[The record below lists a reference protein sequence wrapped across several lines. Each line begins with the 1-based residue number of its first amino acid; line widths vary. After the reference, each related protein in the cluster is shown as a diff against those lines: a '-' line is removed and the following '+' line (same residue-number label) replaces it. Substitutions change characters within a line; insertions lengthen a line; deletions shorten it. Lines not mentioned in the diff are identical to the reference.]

1 MAYTIIDKSSD
12 YFTTKLYTG
21 NATGRTISGVGF
33 QPDWTW
39 IKNRSDTSGHR
50 VLDAPRGGTK
60 ELIMNGV
67 NTTITEAQSLQSWN
81 SDGFVL
87 GTAAGV
93 NANTNNFVSWNW
105 KANGAGATNENGSI
119 NTIKTSASTTSGF
132 SISTYTGT
140 GSNATI
146 GHGLGVA
153 PKVVIIKSTTAG
165 EDWTMFHEAI
175 GATKYLVLNS
185 QGGVGGPAAGP
196 FNNTAP
202 TSDVFSVGTWGST
215 NGSSQTLVAYCFAE
229 KQGFSK
235 FGSYSGNG
243 STNGSYIHLGFSP
256 ALVIMKCSSSG
267 ATPWLIW
274 DNKRPG
280 YNVTNL
286 RIRPNTED
294 DEDTS
299 TADPI
304 DLLSNGFK
312 CRGSNDDS
320 NKAGSSFIY
329 MAFAESP
336 FVSSSGIPTTAR

>member
-1 MAYTIIDKSSD
+1 MAYTIIDD
-12 YFTTKLYTG
+12 PTVYFNTKLYTG
-21 NATGRTISGVGF
+21 NGGTQTISGVNF
-33 QPDWTW
+33 QPDLVWV
-39 IKNRSDTSGHR
+39 KQR
-50 VLDAPRGGTK
+50 
-60 ELIMNGV
+60 NGV
-67 NTTITEAQSLQSWN
+67 AYHQLTDACRGVNSQAASNAVGLGASNTCLTAFN
-81 SDGFVL
+81 SDGFAL
-87 GTAAGV
+87 GSNGDV
-93 NANTNNFVSWNW
+93 NGNTLTYASWNW
-105 KANGAGATNENGSI
+105 KANGAGASNENGSI
-119 NTIKTSASTTSGF
+119 NTIKTSASTASGF
-132 SISTYTGT
+132 SISTFTGT
-140 GSNATI
+140 GSNATV

-235 FGSYSGNG
+235 FGSYLGNG
-243 STNGSYIHLGFSP
+243 STNGSFIYTGFSP
-256 ALVIMKCSSSG
+256 ALVIMKCSSSN

-280 YNVTNL
+280 YNLTNL
-286 RIRPNTED
+286 RIRPNTAD

-299 TADPI
+299 TADPV

-320 NKAGSSFIY
+320 NKSGSSYIY

-336 FVSSSGIPTTAR
+336 FVSSTGIPTPAR